1 MFIIELHVGMFILR
15 RVNLYCIIKL
25 QVGLFIS
32 GYIDFM
38 LHYKASSTAIY
49 LKVC

>member
-1 MFIIELHVGMFILR
+1 MFIIELHVGMFIPR
-15 RVNLYCIIKL
+15 RVSLYCIIKL

-32 GYIDFM
+32 GYVDLM
-38 LHYKASSTAIY
+38 LHYKAVSTSIY